1 MPPDKLP
8 PHRADIDLDA
18 REWRPYVSKTGS
30 HHIVPL
36 STQAVE
42 ILTNIHL
49 LTDGGQYVFPSSR
62 GNGQPMSDSA
72 IRTV

>member
-1 MPPDKLP
+1 M
-8 PHRADIDLDA
+8 
-18 REWRPYVSKTGS
+18 SKTGS